1 MNFECHQCQKL
12 NPFWNK
18 GSTDAVNIATIKK
31 CSIFIF
37 FRMYCN
43 GLNPNIEMLYN
54 PVSYPVC
61 SGTPPLHT
69 LCSWNHEEEWSVIG
83 VATLV

>member
-1 MNFECHQCQKL
+1 MSTL
-12 NPFWNK
+12 NGGEKSLGLILENR
-18 GSTDAVNIATIKK
+18 IA
-31 CSIFIF
+31 

-54 PVSYPVC
+54 PVSFPVS

-69 LCSWNHEEEWSVIG
+69 LLSWNHEEEWSVIDLS
-83 VATLV
+83 VLVRINIIHLT